1 MNRYDY
7 LSDDQI
13 RSALDRMELNYE
25 LAMDSKAYG
34 LANAFLAKIDGL
46 RDTLTARI
54 MQEQD
59 PYTTEADVR
68 YFEGL

>member
-13 RSALDRMELNYE
+13 RTALDWLESSYSHAVE
-25 LAMDSKAYG
+25 ADSYG
-34 LANAFLAKIDGL
+34 LANALLAKIDGL
-46 RDTLTARI
+46 RDTLTARV
-54 MQEQD
+54 MQD